1 MFMFLTRPTC
11 VVLVLVVASRGVS
24 VAVSPRCCCPNGG
37 VTSVLRVRLVQRLD
51 VGQRARELRV
61 IGRHRVRCLHLSSL
75 ASRGVRAV
83 RNGVER
89 IGLAADVK
97 DEHGQSTL

>member
-24 VAVSPRCCCPNGG
+24 VAVSPRCCCPN
-37 VTSVLRVRLVQRLD
+37 VASVLRVRLVQRLD